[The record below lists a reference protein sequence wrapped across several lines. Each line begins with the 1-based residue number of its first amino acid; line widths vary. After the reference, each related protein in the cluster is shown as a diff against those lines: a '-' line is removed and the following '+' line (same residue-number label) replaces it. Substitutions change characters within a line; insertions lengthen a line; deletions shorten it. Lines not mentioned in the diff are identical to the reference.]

1 MSFKHLVILDSPQD
15 FCIYTLSIMK
25 YKLSSQSSIF
35 VMGII
40 LKFLGLAD
48 GWKQISLFPVFPP
61 FSWISA
67 TE

>member
-1 MSFKHLVILDSPQD
+1 MNFKHLVILDSPQD

-35 VMGII
+35 VMGMV

-48 GWKQISLFPVFPP
+48 GR
-61 FSWISA
+61 
-67 TE
+67 